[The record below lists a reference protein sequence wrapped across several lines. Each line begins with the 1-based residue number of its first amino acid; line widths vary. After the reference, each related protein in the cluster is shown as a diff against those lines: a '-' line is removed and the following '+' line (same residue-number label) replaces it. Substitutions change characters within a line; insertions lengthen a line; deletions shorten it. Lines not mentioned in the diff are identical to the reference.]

1 MKKLK
6 LFFKTGFYFAN
17 IVLMIFY
24 LYPGSI
30 LGCFLYNDCYIQPQ
44 ITRDFIIS
52 SNHFYAF
59 ILLTSLGVF
68 SFHNTK
74 KINFLIFYL
83 FLLSI
88 ILELFHIIIP
98 VRAFE
103 MSDLFG
109 NIVGVILVILI
120 YKIVIRYVKTQN
132 LFFNF
137 INYFNYWLLFNTSKH
152 FKQLFNF

>member
-1 MKKLK
+1 MNKLK
-6 LFFKTGFYFAN
+6 YFFRIGFYSSN
-17 IVLMIFY
+17 IILIILY

-30 LGCFLYNDCYIQPQ
+30 FGWFLYNDCYVQPQ
-44 ITRDFIIS
+44 ITQDLIVS
-52 SNHFYAF
+52 ANHVYAF
-59 ILLTSLGVF
+59 ILLTSLGLF
-68 SFHNTK
+68 SFHNTE

-109 NIVGVILVILI
+109 NILGVILVVFI
-120 YKIVIRYVKTQN
+120 YKVVIRYVKT
-132 LFFNF
+132 
-137 INYFNYWLLFNTSKH
+137 
-152 FKQLFNF
+152 

>member
-30 LGCFLYNDCYIQPQ
+30 LGCFWYNDCYIQPQ
-44 ITRDFIIS
+44 ITQDFIVS
-52 SNHFYAF
+52 ANHVYAF
-59 ILLTSLGVF
+59 ILLTSLGLF

-120 YKIVIRYVKTQN
+120 YKIVIRYVKT
-132 LFFNF
+132 
-137 INYFNYWLLFNTSKH
+137 
-152 FKQLFNF
+152 

>member
-6 LFFKTGFYFAN
+6 NFFKIGFYSSN
-17 IVLMIFY
+17 IILIIFY

-44 ITRDFIIS
+44 ITQDFIIS

-59 ILLTSLGVF
+59 IVLTSIGVL

-74 KINFLIFYL
+74 KINLLSVYL

-88 ILELFHIIIP
+88 FLELFHIIIP
-98 VRAFE
+98 NRGFE

-109 NIVGVILVILI
+109 NIGGVIFVILI
-120 YKIVIRYVKTQN
+120 YKIVIRYVK
-132 LFFNF
+132 
-137 INYFNYWLLFNTSKH
+137 I
-152 FKQLFNF
+152 

>member
-30 LGCFLYNDCYIQPQ
+30 LGWFLYNDRYTQPQ

-59 ILLTSLGVF
+59 FLLTTLGAL

-74 KINFLIFYL
+74 KINLLIVYL

-88 ILELFHIIIP
+88 FLELFHIIIP
-98 VRAFE
+98 NRGFE
-103 MSDLFG
+103 INDLFG

-120 YKIVIRYVKTQN
+120 YKIVIRYVKT
-132 LFFNF
+132 
-137 INYFNYWLLFNTSKH
+137 
-152 FKQLFNF
+152 

>member
-6 LFFKTGFYFAN
+6 LFFKIGFYFAN

-44 ITRDFIIS
+44 ISRDFIVS
-52 SNHFYAF
+52 ANHVYAF

-74 KINFLIFYL
+74 KINFLTFYL

-103 MSDLFG
+103 VSDLFG
-109 NIVGVILVILI
+109 NIVGVILVVFI
-120 YKIVIRYVKTQN
+120 YKVVIRHV
-132 LFFNF
+132 
-137 INYFNYWLLFNTSKH
+137 
-152 FKQLFNF
+152 

>member
-1 MKKLK
+1 MKKIK
-6 LFFKTGFYFAN
+6 NFFKTNFYSSN
-17 IVLMIFY
+17 IILIIFY
-24 LYPGSI
+24 LFPGSI
-30 LGCFLYNDCYIQPQ
+30 LGCFLYNDCSIQPQ

-59 ILLTSLGVF
+59 IVLTSLGVF

-74 KINFLIFYL
+74 KINFLILYL
-83 FLLSI
+83 FILSI

-98 VRAFE
+98 NREFE

-120 YKIVIRYVKTQN
+120 YKVVIRHV
-132 LFFNF
+132 
-137 INYFNYWLLFNTSKH
+137 
-152 FKQLFNF
+152 

>member
-44 ITRDFIIS
+44 ITRDCIVS
-52 SNHFYAF
+52 TNHVYAF

-68 SFHNTK
+68 SFHNTN
-74 KINFLIFYL
+74 KINFLIIYL

-98 VRAFE
+98 VREFE
-103 MSDLFG
+103 VSDLFG
-109 NIVGVILVILI
+109 NIVGVILVVFI
-120 YKIVIRYVKTQN
+120 YKVVIRYV
-132 LFFNF
+132 
-137 INYFNYWLLFNTSKH
+137 
-152 FKQLFNF
+152 

>member
-1 MKKLK
+1 MRKIKN
-6 LFFKTGFYFAN
+6 FFKIGFYSAN
-17 IVLMIFY
+17 IILVILY

-74 KINFLIFYL
+74 KINFLIIYL

-98 VRAFE
+98 NRGFE
-103 MSDLFG
+103 VSDLFG

-120 YKIVIRYVKTQN
+120 YKIVIRYVKT
-132 LFFNF
+132 
-137 INYFNYWLLFNTSKH
+137 
-152 FKQLFNF
+152 

>member
-30 LGCFLYNDCYIQPQ
+30 LGWFLYNDRYTQPQ
-44 ITRDFIIS
+44 ITSDFIIS

-59 ILLTSLGVF
+59 ILLTSLGVL

-74 KINFLIFYL
+74 KINFLSVYL

-88 ILELFHIIIP
+88 FLELFHIIIP
-98 VRAFE
+98 NRGFE

-120 YKIVIRYVKTQN
+120 YKIIIRNVKT
-132 LFFNF
+132 
-137 INYFNYWLLFNTSKH
+137 
-152 FKQLFNF
+152 